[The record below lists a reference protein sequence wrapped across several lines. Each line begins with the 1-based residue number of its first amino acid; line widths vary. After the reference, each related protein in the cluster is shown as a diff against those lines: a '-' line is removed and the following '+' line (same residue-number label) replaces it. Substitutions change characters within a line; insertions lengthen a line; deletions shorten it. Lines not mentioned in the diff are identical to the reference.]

1 MSGQKTNLIEY
12 NINQFIYRQIP
23 LQNNNLLV
31 VLKTQIKCLKAPNY
45 SLEDA
50 LDISINNQEEID
62 AACQWKNNTIII
74 KTKQKFYFIYINE
87 GNYNFNII
95 SEFDLLKDIM
105 LKRQKMISLN
115 NKSKLLLNTIDK
127 FLILNEYQPNLLQIE
142 KAIFG
147 INANSF
153 IQIRENEIVCN
164 SSEKNE
170 VYFINLKKGNIITKI
185 KNINIYILDI
195 DSFCLVN
202 KNVLAMGGDLR
213 DGLYFFDIN
222 KRELIIHYK
231 EDYRG
236 YNSLLSLGNNKFLGE
251 SYCGRCYGESDDEE
265 EELYCTNFFE
275 FNDKENKIKIYKYS
289 KDRIYDLKRSNF
301 IKFNKANK
309 IAYSS
314 KHNLYI
320 ENI

>member
-1 MSGQKTNLIEY
+1 MSDRKTNLIEY
-12 NINQFIYRQIP
+12 NINQFIYRLIP

-31 VLKTQIKCLKAPNY
+31 ILKTLIKSLKAPDY
-45 SLEDA
+45 SLENSQ
-50 LDISINNQEEID
+50 DISINNQEEID
-62 AACQWKNNTIII
+62 AVCQWKNNIIII
-74 KTKQKFYFIYINE
+74 KTKQKFYFIHINE

-95 SEFDLLKDIM
+95 SEFELLNDIR

-115 NKSKLLLNTIDK
+115 NKSKLLLNTIGK
-127 FLILNEYQPNLLQIE
+127 FFILNEHQPNLLQIE
-142 KAIFG
+142 KSFLG
-147 INANSF
+147 IDANSF

-164 SSEKNE
+164 SSEKKQ
-170 VYFINLKKGNIITKI
+170 VYFINFKKGNIISKI
-185 KNINIYILDI
+185 NNINIYTLDI

-213 DGLYFFDIN
+213 DGLYLFDIN

-275 FNDKENKIKIYKYS
+275 FNDEENKIKIYKS
-289 KDRIYDLKRSNF
+289 SVDRIYDLRRGNF
-301 IKFNKANK
+301 IKFNEANK

-314 KHNLYI
+314 KNNLYI